1 MLHQNPPSFLSC
13 NLGALHSGFLLAV
26 WLPFTCQNFGFLTY
40 CNYIFVLLLT
50 EMLFVVHLQMPA
62 HPVKC
67 GNHGREEGIVCS
79 HTARPPVLFHRA
91 HFLRD
96 LATSLSVMSHDSWRF
111 TLRRMKIIFLSQKG
125 NERVILRI
133 SDQLSASK
141 KKGSYEIK
149 LKLFS
154 I

>member
-1 MLHQNPPSFLSC
+1 
-13 NLGALHSGFLLAV
+13 
-26 WLPFTCQNFGFLTY
+26 
-40 CNYIFVLLLT
+40 
-50 EMLFVVHLQMPA
+50 MPA

-67 GNHGREEGIVCS
+67 GNHNREEGIVCS

-96 LATSLSVMSHDSWRF
+96 LATSLSVMSYGSWTF
-111 TLRRMKIIFLSQKG
+111 TLRRMKVIFLSQKH
-125 NERVILRI
+125 NERVTLRI
-133 SDQLSASK
+133 SDQLSAPK

-149 LKLFS
+149 LELFS